1 MNLAWR
7 IGEVTVTR
15 IVETELPFAYH
26 PKHPFMPAATPEA
39 LSQIPWLHPNY
50 VTPEGALRLSVH
62 ALLVEAPGLRLIVDT
77 CIGND
82 KPSAITRNESL
93 HTGFLEDLLA
103 AGWPVESVDTVVCTH
118 LHVDHVGWNT
128 RILDGKWVPTF
139 PHAKY
144 LIGEIEYAHW
154 QADESAGQQQVMSSS
169 VQPIFDAG
177 LAQLVPTDH
186 QISPEVSLVPTI
198 GHTPGHVSVKIESQ
212 GQQALITGDFVH
224 NPCQI
229 AQPDWTVSF
238 DDDQAAA
245 ARCRH
250 RLFRDLVGTDTLV
263 IGTHFAAPTAGKIVA
278 DGDTYRLE
286 SSD

>member
-1 MNLAWR
+1 M
-7 IGEVTVTR
+7 
-15 IVETELPFAYH
+15 
-26 PKHPFMPAATPEA
+26 
-39 LSQIPWLHPNY
+39 
-50 VTPEGALRLSVH
+50 
-62 ALLVEAPGLRLIVDT
+62 
-77 CIGND
+77 
-82 KPSAITRNESL
+82 
-93 HTGFLEDLLA
+93 
-103 AGWPVESVDTVVCTH
+103 CTH

-229 AQPDWTVSF
+229 ARPDWTVSF

-278 DGDTYRLE
+278 DGDTYRLD

>member
-103 AGWPVESVDTVVCTH
+103 AGWPVESVDTVV
-118 LHVDHVGWNT
+118 
-128 RILDGKWVPTF
+128 
-139 PHAKY
+139 Y
-144 LIGEIEYAHW
+144 
-154 QADESAGQQQVMSSS
+154 
-169 VQPIFDAG
+169 
-177 LAQLVPTDH
+177 
-186 QISPEVSLVPTI
+186 
-198 GHTPGHVSVKIESQ
+198 
-212 GQQALITGDFVH
+212 
-224 NPCQI
+224 
-229 AQPDWTVSF
+229 SF
-238 DDDQAAA
+238 T
-245 ARCRH
+245 C
-250 RLFRDLVGTDTLV
+250 
-263 IGTHFAAPTAGKIVA
+263 
-278 DGDTYRLE
+278 
-286 SSD
+286 